1 MAAFPTAWRLARRF
15 AADRTGVTALEFA
28 IVCPVFLLLLFAILS
43 AGITGLIQ
51 LALDDSV
58 RDAARQ
64 LQIDTPASTSAAG
77 LVAAVCAEFAAVSP
91 NCTNTLTYNVQAAT
105 QTAGFASIT
114 PAKLSA
120 SGALANNFFSNG
132 TGFAP
137 NVDVLVQVAY
147 PLPFSFPFIGAL
159 ATLNGTN
166 SVLSTTTVRVE
177 PYPS

>member
-1 MAAFPTAWRLARRF
+1 M
-15 AADRTGVTALEFA
+15 
-28 IVCPVFLLLLFAILS
+28 
-43 AGITGLIQ
+43 TGLIQ

-64 LQIDTPASTSAAG
+64 LQIDTPASTSASG
-77 LVAAVCAEFAAVSP
+77 LVAAVCAEFSAVSP
-91 NCTNTLTYNVQAAT
+91 TCTKTLTYNVQAAT

-120 SGALANNFFSNG
+120 SGALANNFFATS
-132 TGFAP
+132 TGFGP
-137 NVDVLVQVAY
+137 GVDVLVQVAY

-166 SVLSTTTVRVE
+166 SVLSTVTVRVE
-177 PYPS
+177 PFPS